1 MPQNFFQ
8 KLATLTF
15 VDEKDNKAKQYIE
28 NNNST
33 TASTSYTYYPNR
45 MSQSASQTSFTN
57 LRPPPKSHTK
67 VSQKKLRTLVIGQ

>member
-1 MPQNFFQ
+1 MMEIEQ
-8 KLATLTF
+8 ATEVITKKNL

-57 LRPPPKSHTK
+57 LRPPTK
-67 VSQKKLRTLVIGQ
+67 VSQKKLRTLVMG